1 MKNKFIQTIK
11 APQLH
16 KRIKHGYVI
25 LDIEPSS
32 DNQSIFWLHMTEF
45 NADGTVVTSKD
56 IVNINASQYNPAKQ
70 NHMLQE
76 LNKPFNDLKSSKLAM
91 RRQARDFFNR
101 ARRRLP
107 IFIYGQALDPRL
119 LATLLRNQMV
129 ELIDLQSVY
138 GQSTNQNTP
147 ALATVA
153 EIMTGGV
160 VTREHVDTHSP
171 IEDVRLT
178 NIVLQ
183 GLVHTNTIN
192 YRTK

>member
-1 MKNKFIQTIK
+1 MKNKFVQTIK

-16 KRIKHGYVI
+16 KRIKHGYII

-45 NADGTVVTSKD
+45 NADGTIVTSKD
-56 IVNINASQYNPAKQ
+56 IVNINASQYNPDKQ
-70 NHMLQE
+70 NHMLEE
-76 LNKPFNDLKSSKLAM
+76 LDRPFSELKSSKLAM
-91 RRQARDFFNR
+91 RRQARDFFTR

-107 IFIYGQALDPRL
+107 IFIYGRALDPRL

-129 ELIDLQSVY
+129 DLIDLQTVY
-138 GQSTNQNTP
+138 GSMTHQNTP
-147 ALATVA
+147 ALAMVA

-160 VTREHVDTHSP
+160 VTREHLDNHSP

-183 GLVHTNTIN
+183 GLVKTNMIN
-192 YRTK
+192 YQTK

>member
-1 MKNKFIQTIK
+1 MKNKFVQTIK

-16 KRIKHGYVI
+16 KRIKHGYII

-70 NHMLQE
+70 AHMLEE
-76 LNKPFNDLKSSKLAM
+76 LDRPFSELKSSKLAM
-91 RRQARDFFNR
+91 RRQARDFFTN

-107 IFIYGQALDPRL
+107 IFIYGRALDPRL

-129 ELIDLQSVY
+129 DLIDLQTVY
-138 GQSTNQNTP
+138 GSTTHQNTP
-147 ALATVA
+147 ALAMVA
-153 EIMTGGV
+153 EIMTGGA
-160 VTREHVDTHSP
+160 VTREHLDSHSP

-183 GLVHTNTIN
+183 GLVKTNTIN
-192 YRTK
+192 YQTK

>member
-16 KRIKHGYVI
+16 KRIKHGYII

-45 NADGTVVTSKD
+45 NADGTIVTSKD
-56 IVNINASQYNPAKQ
+56 IVNINASQYNPDKQ
-70 NHMLQE
+70 AHMLEE
-76 LNKPFNDLKSSKLAM
+76 LDRPFSELKSSKLAM
-91 RRQARDFFNR
+91 RRQARDFFTR

-107 IFIYGQALDPRL
+107 IFIYGRALDPRL

-129 ELIDLQSVY
+129 DLIDLQTVY
-138 GQSTNQNTP
+138 GSTTHQNTP
-147 ALATVA
+147 ALAMVA

-160 VTREHVDTHSP
+160 VTREHLDNHSP

-183 GLVHTNTIN
+183 GLVKTNTIN
-192 YRTK
+192 YQTT

>member
-1 MKNKFIQTIK
+1 MKNKFVQTIK

-16 KRIKHGYVI
+16 KRIKHGYII

-70 NHMLQE
+70 AHMLEE
-76 LNKPFNDLKSSKLAM
+76 LDRPFSELKSSKLAM
-91 RRQARDFFNR
+91 RRQARDFFTN

-107 IFIYGQALDPRL
+107 IFIYGRALDPRL

-129 ELIDLQSVY
+129 DLIDLQTVY
-138 GQSTNQNTP
+138 GSTTHQNTP
-147 ALATVA
+147 ALAMVA

-160 VTREHVDTHSP
+160 VTREHLDNHSP

-183 GLVHTNTIN
+183 GLVKTNTIN
-192 YRTK
+192 YQTK

>member
-1 MKNKFIQTIK
+1 MKNKFVQTIK

-16 KRIKHGYVI
+16 KRIKHGYII

-32 DNQSIFWLHMTEF
+32 DNQSIFWLHLTEF
-45 NADGTVVTSKD
+45 NADGTIVTSKD
-56 IVNINASQYNPAKQ
+56 IVNINASQYNPDKQ
-70 NHMLQE
+70 AHMLEE
-76 LNKPFNDLKSSKLAM
+76 LDRPFSELKSSKLAM
-91 RRQARDFFNR
+91 RRQARDFFTN

-107 IFIYGQALDPRL
+107 IFIYGRALDPRL

-129 ELIDLQSVY
+129 DLIDLQTVY
-138 GQSTNQNTP
+138 GSMTHQNTP
-147 ALATVA
+147 ALAMVA

-160 VTREHVDTHSP
+160 VTREHLDNHSP

-183 GLVHTNTIN
+183 GLVKTNTIN
-192 YRTK
+192 YQTK

>member
-1 MKNKFIQTIK
+1 MKNKFVQTIK

-16 KRIKHGYVI
+16 KRIKHGYII

-45 NADGTVVTSKD
+45 NADGTIVTSKD
-56 IVNINASQYNPAKQ
+56 IVNINASQYNPDKQ
-70 NHMLQE
+70 AHMLEE
-76 LNKPFNDLKSSKLAM
+76 LDRPFSELKSSKLAM
-91 RRQARDFFNR
+91 RRQARDFFTN

-107 IFIYGQALDPRL
+107 IFIYGRALDPRL

-129 ELIDLQSVY
+129 DLIDLQTVY
-138 GQSTNQNTP
+138 GSTTHQNTP
-147 ALATVA
+147 ALAMVA

-160 VTREHVDTHSP
+160 VTREHLDSHSP

-183 GLVHTNTIN
+183 GLVKTNTIN
-192 YRTK
+192 HQTK

>member
-1 MKNKFIQTIK
+1 MKNKFVQTIK

-16 KRIKHGYVI
+16 KRIKHGYII

-45 NADGTVVTSKD
+45 NADGTIVTSKD

-70 NHMLQE
+70 AHMLEE
-76 LNKPFNDLKSSKLAM
+76 LDRPFSELKSSKLAM
-91 RRQARDFFNR
+91 RRQARDFFTN

-107 IFIYGQALDPRL
+107 IFIYGRALDPRL

-129 ELIDLQSVY
+129 DLIDLQTVY
-138 GQSTNQNTP
+138 GSTTHQNTP
-147 ALATVA
+147 ALAMVA

-160 VTREHVDTHSP
+160 VTREHLDNHSP

-183 GLVHTNTIN
+183 GLVKTNTIN
-192 YRTK
+192 YQTK